1 MKKGDIVMI
10 YEDPQTRKVPE
21 GQAKLLRKLTWGT
34 DETTL
39 LWSVK
44 FLDTGDVVD
53 RFIKK
58 QEPKPR
64 EAGHGDG
71 SRAGATVLG

>member
-1 MKKGDIVMI
+1 MKKGDIIMI
-10 YEDPQTRKVPE
+10 YEDPQTCKIPE
-21 GQAKLLRKLTWGT
+21 GQAKLLRKLTWG
-34 DETTL
+34 DAEDTL

-58 QEPKPR
+58 QEPGPR
-64 EAGHGDG
+64 GIDHGDG
-71 SRAGATVLG
+71 NRTGAAVLG